1 MSNPTSGS
9 TPRKRGPLG
18 GRSPVRGPVEKAK
31 DFKGSMKKLL
41 QYLGKYKF
49 RIFLVMGTAMQPRKF
64 SMELWERLP
73 VQEQEL
79 ILGVSHRS
87 FFSCWDCISSA

>member
-1 MSNPTSGS
+1 MSNPMSGS

-18 GRSPVRGPVEKAK
+18 GRGPVRGPVEKAK

-49 RIFLVMGTAMQPRKF
+49 RIFGDGNRHAFHHLH
-64 SMELWERLP
+64 
-73 VQEQEL
+73 
-79 ILGVSHRS
+79 HRR
-87 FFSCWDCISSA
+87 A

>member
-41 QYLGKYKF
+41 QYLGS
-49 RIFLVMGTAMQPRKF
+49 INSG
-64 SMELWERLP
+64 
-73 VQEQEL
+73 
-79 ILGVSHRS
+79 
-87 FFSCWDCISSA
+87 FFW

>member
-49 RIFLVMGTAMQPRKF
+49 RIF
-64 SMELWERLP
+64 W
-73 VQEQEL
+73 
-79 ILGVSHRS
+79 
-87 FFSCWDCISSA
+87 